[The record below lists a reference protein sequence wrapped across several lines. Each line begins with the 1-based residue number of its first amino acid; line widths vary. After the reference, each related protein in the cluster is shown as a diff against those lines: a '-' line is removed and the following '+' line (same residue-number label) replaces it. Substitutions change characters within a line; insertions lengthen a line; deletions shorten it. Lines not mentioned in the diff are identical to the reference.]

1 MEYYYTPKLYVSSES
16 LTIVDD
22 EAGHLVRVLRKQSG
36 EEIYVTD
43 GEGNLYKTK
52 INSITKY
59 LIECSITEKFSDLN
73 EPVVKINLYQS
84 LIKSP
89 DRFEFAIEKSVELG
103 VHSINPIITEH
114 VIIKTTNKQDRW
126 QSIALSAM
134 KQSQRCYLPKVYE
147 LVQFSEALSKAKGEL
162 KLIADE
168 KDNLVRININ
178 EINDKYSSIDIFIG
192 PEGGFSPAE
201 TELAVSNG
209 FKVID
214 LGARK
219 YRSETA
225 AIYIVSKL
233 I

>member
-1 MEYYYTPKLYVSSES
+1 MEYYYTPKQYISTDS

-22 EAGHLVRVLRKQSG
+22 EAGHLARVLRKQHG

-52 INSITKY
+52 INSITKN
-59 LIECSITEKFSDLN
+59 LIECSITEKFYNLN
-73 EPVVKINLYQS
+73 EPSVKINLYQS

-103 VHSINPIITEH
+103 VHSIQPIITEH
-114 VIIKTTNKQDRW
+114 VINKTSNKQDRW
-126 QSIALSAM
+126 QSIALAAM

-147 LVQFSEALSKAKGEL
+147 PVQFSEALSKAKGEL

-201 TELAVSNG
+201 TELAVSHG
-209 FKVID
+209 FKILD
-214 LGARK
+214 LGTRK

-225 AIYIVSKL
+225 AIYAISNFL
-233 I
+233 